1 MPRIL
6 LNVVDLHAEIDNKVV
21 LKGLNLKIHEGEIHT
36 IMGPNGSGKST
47 LLMTLM
53 GHPKYQITQ
62 GEIIFKGKSLGEMS
76 VSDRAI
82 NGLFLSFQYPREIS
96 IQVGSYL
103 RTIYNHYQQIL
114 DSKFEI
120 LSVFKFQKL
129 LSEKISELKIDRKF
143 IYRNLNEGF
152 SGGEKK
158 KMEILQMALLNPNLA
173 MLDEIDSGLDVDALK
188 VVSNGVNKIKDKK
201 MGILL
206 VTHYQRILKYID
218 TDFVHVMKDGKI
230 VASGDKKFAKKLEK
244 EGYEGIEILNS

>member
-47 LLMTLM
+47 LLMTL
-53 GHPKYQITQ
+53 I
-62 GEIIFKGKSLGEMS
+62 
-76 VSDRAI
+76 
-82 NGLFLSFQYPREIS
+82 QYPREIS